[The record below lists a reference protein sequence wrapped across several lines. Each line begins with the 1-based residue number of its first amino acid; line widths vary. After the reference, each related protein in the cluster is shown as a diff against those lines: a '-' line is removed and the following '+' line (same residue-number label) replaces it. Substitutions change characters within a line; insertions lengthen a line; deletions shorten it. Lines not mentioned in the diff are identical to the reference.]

1 MSTLISRSN
10 ETLASP
16 AAHQLLVAAEGTSQR
31 FTIVS
36 LTLPPHHPGTPLHT
50 HPANAE
56 GCYVLAGTLALT
68 QGGRTMMLSAG
79 AAAHTPAAVAHS
91 IWNPTAAPA
100 TVLLI
105 YTPGVPASMM
115 DALAA
120 GTPEDAPP
128 FSDTS

>member
-1 MSTLISRSN
+1 MSTPPSGSS
-10 ETLASP
+10 ETLASL
-16 AAHQLLVAAEGTSQR
+16 AAHQLLVAAEDTSER

-36 LTLPPHHPGTPLHT
+36 LTLPPHHPGTPLHA
-50 HPANAE
+50 HAANAE

-68 QGGRTMMLSAG
+68 QGDRTMMLSAG
-79 AAAHTPAAVAHS
+79 AAAHTPAAIAHS
-91 IWNPTAAPA
+91 IWNPTAAPT

-105 YTPGVPASMM
+105 YTPGVPTAMV

-128 FSDTS
+128 FRDTS